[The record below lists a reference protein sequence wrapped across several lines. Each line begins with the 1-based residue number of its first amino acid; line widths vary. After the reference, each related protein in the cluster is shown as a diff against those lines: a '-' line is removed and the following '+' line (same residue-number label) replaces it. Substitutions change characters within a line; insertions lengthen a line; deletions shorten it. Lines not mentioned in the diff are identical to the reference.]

1 MFCFADDS
9 TVIVIVQMTSH
20 IDINNNVSSDEHH
33 AILEQLIWDKTLD
46 ENAKNQLFG
55 RLLSN
60 TISTEDCHEIQ
71 DEIQNLLRISNQEEV
86 ELDSTVE
93 TEVRTDSSYSPEKW
107 NNPNQLEMESESN
120 CPSRESDQ
128 SCSDG
133 AGEPGIILR

>member
-60 TISTEDCHEIQ
+60 TISTEDCHEIR

-93 TEVRTDSSYSPEKW
+93 PEVITDSSYSPENW

-120 CPSRESDQ
+120 CPSKESDQ

-133 AGEPGIILR
+133 AEEPGIILR